1 MKSLKFIN
9 VDNLNQ
15 QIFQTMDETDRLKL
29 EIKKFFD
36 IANDVVEIAILRLM
50 ENKFWSL
57 AIEIKSWRKLF
68 IALLLLLLDR
78 LQINNSVLIP

>member
-15 QIFQTMDETDRLKL
+15 QIFQAMDETDRLKL

-68 IALLLLLLDR
+68 IALKLLLLE
-78 LQINNSVLIP
+78 